1 MASDYKLLMLIMAK
15 NLTEGADERTLPP
28 PPSPIVAPV
37 PSEYSKTDILFNV
50 FCLGTSF
57 QSVIDR

>member
-15 NLTEGADERTLPP
+15 NLTEGADERTV
-28 PPSPIVAPV
+28 PSPIVAPV
-37 PSEYSKTDILFNV
+37 PSEYSKRI
-50 FCLGTSF
+50 FCLMFFFRLGNSF